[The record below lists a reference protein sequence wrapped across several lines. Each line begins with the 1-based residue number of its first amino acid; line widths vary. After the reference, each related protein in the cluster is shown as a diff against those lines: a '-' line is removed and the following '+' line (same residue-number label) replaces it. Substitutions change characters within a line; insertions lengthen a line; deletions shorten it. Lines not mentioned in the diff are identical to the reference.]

1 MDITHIKKCFLMSN
15 KAEAVPPLGTI
26 LGNIGVNTIKFCE
39 EFNIFTKDLPNYFL
53 VKVIIHIFDNRSF
66 KFWVK
71 SPPTGFILNLLK
83 FEKKIKIHMHD
94 RTNEKV
100 IVCIYLKDLVQLSL
114 FKFPGKDLTKSIP
127 VILGSVKSM
136 DLVVVRK

>member
-39 EFNIFTKDLPNYFL
+39 EFNTFTKDLPNYIL
-53 VKVIIHIFDNRSF
+53 VKVIIHILYNRSF

-71 SPPTGFILNLLK
+71 EPPTGFLLNLLK
-83 FEKKIKIHMHD
+83 FEKKIKIRVHD
-94 RTNEKV
+94 RLHEKT
-100 IVCIYLKDLVQLSL
+100 IICISLKDVIQITL
-114 FKFPGKDLTKSIP
+114 FKFPGKDLKKSIP

-136 DLVVVRK
+136 DLIII